1 MFFLNRK
8 TNIDAKRLDN
18 SKGKTVNEKLN
29 KLRILSFVNC
39 VVIVLPVFLCGCES
53 QMDSTDKTDSTDR
66 EAEAYYEPFDY
77 ADGPLANQ
85 PDWEGAISNTIRVA
99 DSKLRLSNG
108 SRVTVYTTEVSASG
122 LVGVYFKLT
131 QRTTGNTG
139 NAWWTIRLYDEDE
152 RMIGAWGGLDDLL
165 ATYGENFASSGHHTF
180 AGVGVTDFVHA
191 IIDFKND
198 RIDFYFNGNHS
209 SASISANSVSLEKI
223 LFETRSVG
231 TGEYLDIDSF
241 RVTP

>member
-1 MFFLNRK
+1 MNGK
-8 TNIDAKRLDN
+8 LD
-18 SKGKTVNEKLN
+18 
-29 KLRILSFVNC
+29 KLRVLFIVSC
-39 VVIVLPVFLCGCES
+39 AGVVLAAFSCGCES
-53 QMDSTDKTDSTDR
+53 QMDSTDKTDSKKKD
-66 EAEAYYEPFDY
+66 AEAYYEPFGY
-77 ADGPLANQ
+77 ADGPLAGQ
-85 PDWEGAISNTIRVA
+85 PDWAGAISNTIRVA

-108 SRVTVYTTEVSASG
+108 RQATAYTTEVSASG
-122 LVGVYFKLT
+122 LVGVYFELT

-139 NAWWTIRLYDEDE
+139 NAWWTIRLYDQDE

-180 AGVGVTDFVHA
+180 SGVGVTDLVHA

-209 SASISANSVSLEKI
+209 SVSISVDSVSLEKI
-223 LFETRSVG
+223 LFETRPVG
-231 TGEYLDIDSF
+231 TGEYLDIDSV